1 MFNND
6 YNYSLNENGFIY
18 YEDKYGGLKLPMP
31 NLNGEFQISNVAT
44 AIATLRNIK
53 NIQISENDIKK
64 LLSNESALR
73 R

>member
-1 MFNND
+1 MFNNE

-44 AIATLRNIK
+44 AIAT
-53 NIQISENDIKK
+53 E
-64 LLSNESALR
+64 
-73 R
+73 